1 MKKLSL
7 TKLFLTE
14 QDIREL
20 IQMYVSSLKRNNRVR
35 EERYK
40 SMIYV
45 RLADLGFDRP
55 HITTMIND
63 LTDVDTEKDV
73 DKIMSRYRLW
83 GDDYADT
90 FRATESTITEADDD
104 REEDEDG
111 VEQNIHNFKV
121 IVQIPFTNLKNK
133 DQKLRKLK
141 FDLTILDI
149 KIKKERPIDVA
160 KINPEAADNAA
171 IDYAVML
178 ELETEMTRT
187 DLEHEL
193 QPDYKILK
201 IKEIAHVSY

>member
-35 EERYK
+35 EDRYK

-160 KINPEAADNAA
+160 KLNPEAADSAA

-187 DLEHEL
+187 ELEHEL

-201 IKEIAHVSY
+201 LKEI

>member
-35 EERYK
+35 EDRYK

-55 HITTMIND
+55 HITTMINA
-63 LTDVDTEKDV
+63 LTDIDTEKDV

-83 GDDYADT
+83 GDDYADS

-121 IVQIPFTNLKNK
+121 ILQIPFTNLKNK

-149 KIKKERPIDVA
+149 KIKSERPIDVA
-160 KINPEAADNAA
+160 KLNPESKDNPA
-171 IDYAVML
+171 IDYAVVL
-178 ELETEMTRT
+178 HIETEMTRT
-187 DLEHEL
+187 ELEHEL

-201 IKEIAHVSY
+201 LKEI

>member
-35 EERYK
+35 EDRYK

-55 HITTMIND
+55 HITTMINS

-83 GDDYADT
+83 GDDYADS
-90 FRATESTITEADDD
+90 FRSTESTITEADDD

-121 IVQIPFTNLKNK
+121 ILQIPFTNLKNK

-160 KINPEAADNAA
+160 KLNPEAADSAA

-187 DLEHEL
+187 ELEHEL

-201 IKEIAHVSY
+201 LKEI

>member
-7 TKLFLTE
+7 TRLLLTE
-14 QDIREL
+14 QNIREL

-35 EERYK
+35 EDRYK

-55 HITTMIND
+55 HITTMINS

-111 VEQNIHNFKV
+111 VEQNVHNFKV

-160 KINPEAADNAA
+160 KLNPEAADSAA
-171 IDYAVML
+171 IDFAVML

-187 DLEHEL
+187 ELEHEL

-201 IKEIAHVSY
+201 LKEI